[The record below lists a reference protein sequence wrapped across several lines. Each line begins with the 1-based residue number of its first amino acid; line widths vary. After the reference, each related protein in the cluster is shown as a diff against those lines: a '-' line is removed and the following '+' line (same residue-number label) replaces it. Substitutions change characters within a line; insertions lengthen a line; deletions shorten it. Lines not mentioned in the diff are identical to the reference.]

1 MSLTN
6 SEDLRRVLRLCD
18 EALEKTPE
26 ERSEFLSEACDKNPE
41 LRRAVDSLLV
51 SVGNSDHFLAADKEL
66 DLGSLEGQQ
75 VGDYRIVSRLGS
87 GGMGSV
93 FLAEREGGEF
103 EQRVAIKMIRRYMMS
118 QELIQRFDSERQL
131 LAALHHPYVAQLID
145 GGTTKDGVPYLVMEY
160 VEGVQIDVY
169 CDQHKLDIK
178 QRISL
183 IKKVATAVQAAHQN
197 LIVHRDLKPANV
209 LITPDGIPKLLD
221 FGIAKLV
228 DPTREDIS
236 GNTTM
241 FGHLPMT
248 PDYSSPEQILE
259 GKVTTAG
266 DIYSLG
272 VLSYELLTGSRP
284 YELTSTSHP
293 QLMKSVEALT
303 IEKPSSHIFDPS
315 QVDAQSWAEHR
326 SSTPQQLAKVLSGDL
341 DRILLKALHKDPQQR
356 YQSVGAFAR
365 DLDRYLAGM
374 PVDAREDTLGYRV
387 GKFVARNKL
396 AVGAAAVTLLAIVS
410 GLGISLW
417 QAGIAREQS
426 VNAQAQLVRAEAVS
440 DFLGDILLSPS
451 VNWDGVLQT
460 GPLATIA
467 DVLVAAER
475 QLDTRLSE
483 YPEVRVELYHKISE
497 ALDEMELRDDALRVQ
512 NKAVELAETALP
524 ETSPLRVDAYYFLA
538 TIILKMGDGDG
549 AIDYFVRARD
559 LADQQS
565 SELNLRK
572 LYILN
577 DLAMAYSDQHDFE
590 RAVELQQQTIDG
602 SYALLGP
609 GLKPHHTLAYANL
622 ASAQISSGRFDEGEK
637 NIETGFEAFDLYP
650 DQTESI
656 GAILHSR
663 MARLNIVRQ
672 ELDQAAENYRRAIT
686 LFDQS
691 FGHPNTSSAESKMRL
706 ANVLIDSGESADAR
720 RYIDEIEKQFAGV
733 INEPESW
740 IYHLARGH
748 LALALGNAAE
758 AVSQIRSAI
767 EFGYEREMS
776 RFDRTESKWLL
787 VRALV
792 ADNQQAQARVEY
804 QRLLETESAWI
815 ADDTAFKQR
824 ILAQTF

>member
-1 MSLTN
+1 MPSTN
-6 SEDLRRVLRLCD
+6 SEDLEQVLKLCD
-18 EALEKTPE
+18 EALEKSPE
-26 ERSEFLSEACDKNPE
+26 ERKQFLAQACDNNPK

-51 SVGNSDHFLAADKEL
+51 SVGNSDHFLAAENEQ
-66 DLGSLEGQQ
+66 DLRSLVGQQ
-75 VGDYRIVSRLGS
+75 VGDYRIVKRLGS

-131 LAALHHPYVAQLID
+131 LAGLQHPYVAQLID
-145 GGTTKDGVPYLVMEY
+145 GGTTNDGVPYLVMEY
-160 VEGVQIDVY
+160 IEGVPIDVY

-178 QRISL
+178 QRIGL

-209 LITPDGIPKLLD
+209 MITPDGIPKLLD

-228 DPTREDIS
+228 DPSREAKT

-259 GKVTTAG
+259 GTVTTAG

-303 IEKPSSHIFDPS
+303 IEKPSSHIIERS
-315 QVDAQSWAEHR
+315 GIDAKSWAEQR

-356 YQSVGAFAR
+356 YESVGAYAR

-374 PVDAREDTLGYRV
+374 PVEARDDTLRYRMS
-387 GKFVARNKL
+387 KFIARNKL
-396 AVGAAAVTLLAIVS
+396 TVGAAAVTLLAIVS
-410 GLGISLW
+410 GLGVSLW
-417 QAGIAREQS
+417 QAGIARDQS
-426 VNAQAQLVRAEAVS
+426 IEAQAQLVRAEAVS
-440 DFLGDILLSPS
+440 GFLGDILLSPS

-475 QLDTRLSE
+475 QLDTELAE
-483 YPEVRVELYHKISE
+483 YPEVQVELYHKISE
-497 ALDEMELRDDALRVQ
+497 ALDEMELYDDALRVQ
-512 NKAVELAETALP
+512 NKAVTLAETALP
-524 ETSPLRVDAYYFLA
+524 EASPLRVDAYYFLA
-538 TIILKMGDGDG
+538 TILLKMGDKQE
-549 AIDYFVRARD
+549 AIDYFNRARD
-559 LADQQS
+559 LADLQS

-577 DLAMAYSDQHDFE
+577 DLAMAYGDQHDFE

-602 SYALLGP
+602 SYILLGP
-609 GLKPHHTLAYANL
+609 GLKPHHTLAYVNL
-622 ASAQISSGRFDEGEK
+622 ASANISSGRFIEGEK
-637 NIETGFEAFDLYP
+637 NLEIGFEAFELYP
-650 DQTESI
+650 EQTESI
-656 GAILHSR
+656 GAVLHER

-672 ELDQAAENYRRAIT
+672 ELDQAAVNYRRAIE
-686 LFDQS
+686 LFDRS
-691 FGHPNTSSAESKMRL
+691 FGDPNSSAAESKMRL
-706 ANVLIDSGESADAR
+706 ANVLIYSGDFAGAR
-720 RYIDEIEKQFAGV
+720 RYIDEIEQQFAD
-733 INEPESW
+733 ILDERETWSL
-740 IYHLARGH
+740 YLASGH
-748 LALALGNAAE
+748 LALVQGDPAE
-758 AVSQIRSAI
+758 ALRHIRTAI
-767 EFGYEREMS
+767 EYGYELEMS
-776 RFDRTESKWLL
+776 RFDRTESSWLL

-792 ADNQQAQARVEY
+792 ANEKQAQARQEY
-804 QRLLETESAWI
+804 KQLLETESAWI
-815 ADDTAFKQR
+815 NDDTAFKQR